1 MGSELCAYVYPA
13 SYPDDSWRI
22 SGCVSN
28 RDCDDTRQHTLVC
41 VCFSQK
47 KRLDVLTAQAPEVVD
62 VVGHDADEG
71 LYTVRFV
78 ESKPLGP
85 PPSKSLAEAD
95 S

>member
-1 MGSELCAYVYPA
+1 MCLEQRLRRYPI
-13 SYPDDSWRI
+13 PD
-22 SGCVSN
+22 
-28 RDCDDTRQHTLVC
+28 TLVC
-41 VCFSQK
+41 VCFSK
-47 KRLDVLTAQAPEVVD
+47 NKLDVLTAQAPEVVD